1 MSAMDAVFGVGHKLD
16 AEGKVIERGFGNLAD
31 RVKKAAAAEVA
42 TPAPAPV
49 VATTP
54 AATQAVAA
62 PVVETPVVA
71 PVVATTPAAT
81 QAVAAPVV
89 ETPVVAPVV
98 ETPVPAETAA
108 QKVEHA
114 LEHIAQAIEHEVS
127 NL

>member
-71 PVVATTPAAT
+71 PVV
-81 QAVAAPVV
+81 
-89 ETPVVAPVV
+89 

>member
-71 PVVATTPAAT
+71 PVV
-81 QAVAAPVV
+81 
-89 ETPVVAPVV
+89 
-98 ETPVPAETAA
+98 ETPVPAETAV

>member
-16 AEGKVIERGFGNLAD
+16 ADGKVIERGFGNLAD

-71 PVVATTPAAT
+71 PVVETPA
-81 QAVAAPVV
+81 
-89 ETPVVAPVV
+89 
-98 ETPVPAETAA
+98 PAETAV

>member
-71 PVVATTPAAT
+71 PVVETPA
-81 QAVAAPVV
+81 
-89 ETPVVAPVV
+89 
-98 ETPVPAETAA
+98 PAETAA

>member
-54 AATQAVAA
+54 AATQAV
-62 PVVETPVVA
+62 V
-71 PVVATTPAAT
+71 
-81 QAVAAPVV
+81 APVV

-98 ETPVPAETAA
+98 ETPAPASAETPV

-114 LEHIAQAIEHEVS
+114 LEPIAQAIEHEVS

>member
-71 PVVATTPAAT
+71 PVVETPA
-81 QAVAAPVV
+81 
-89 ETPVVAPVV
+89 
-98 ETPVPAETAA
+98 PAETAV

>member
-54 AATQAVAA
+54 AV
-62 PVVETPVVA
+62 
-71 PVVATTPAAT
+71 T

-98 ETPVPAETAA
+98 ETPVPAETVV

>member
-42 TPAPAPV
+42 TPATTPV
-49 VATTP
+49 VATP
-54 AATQAVAA
+54 
-62 PVVETPVVA
+62 
-71 PVVATTPAAT
+71 PAAT

-98 ETPVPAETAA
+98 ETPAPTETAV